1 MSLKTRHSSGTALKD
16 YVGTSREMLPSEL
29 PTLRSVLRQT
39 ILLQEESL
47 TQNTPVREFLN
58 TTAADVIALYKRA
71 NHMFEQPVISSQK
84 AVKERL
90 LKDWEKCQ
98 NIARGRASQQL
109 KDDMD
114 DKLDRLLDI
123 LR

>member
-29 PTLRSVLRQT
+29 PTLRSALRQT

-90 LKDWEKCQ
+90 LKEWEKCQ

-114 DKLDRLLDI
+114 DKLDCLLDI